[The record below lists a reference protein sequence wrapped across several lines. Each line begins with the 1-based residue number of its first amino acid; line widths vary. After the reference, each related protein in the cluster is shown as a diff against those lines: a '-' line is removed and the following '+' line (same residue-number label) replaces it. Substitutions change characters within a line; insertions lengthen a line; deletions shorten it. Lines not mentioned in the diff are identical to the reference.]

1 VSHWAFSGANGWYIL
16 FFDRKFLPLISLT
29 LLGEA
34 AYFIKVDSF
43 IDVKDAGDKL
53 IADFIDSSRGFLNKL
68 LGVKIPEQRKFSE
81 DFPIKL
87 FLLSVNYFNA
97 LQLSFQAESPTNH
110 ATVLSIL
117 ALKQQ
122 QQQQQRG
129 VGGEEGAIPPACCV
143 PRKMD
148 SLTVLYFDND
158 GSVVLKTY
166 PQMSVQSCGCR

>member
-1 VSHWAFSGANGWYIL
+1 MH
-16 FFDRKFLPLISLT
+16 
-29 LLGEA
+29 
-34 AYFIKVDSF
+34 
-43 IDVKDAGDKL
+43 
-53 IADFIDSSRGFLNKL
+53 
-68 LGVKIPEQRKFSE
+68 
-81 DFPIKL
+81 
-87 FLLSVNYFNA
+87 
-97 LQLSFQAESPTNH
+97 FQAESPTNH

-129 VGGEEGAIPPACCV
+129 EGGEEGAIPPACCV

-148 SLTVLYFDND
+148 SLTVLFFDND

>member
-1 VSHWAFSGANGWYIL
+1 VTLYIC
-16 FFDRKFLPLISLT
+16 S
-29 LLGEA
+29 
-34 AYFIKVDSF
+34 DSF
-43 IDVKDAGDKL
+43 I
-53 IADFIDSSRGFLNKL
+53 
-68 LGVKIPEQRKFSE
+68 GVKNTGKNYSLVLKTLVKAFYKTVGRKTTSNKKISKTISFSISS
-81 DFPIKL
+81 F
-87 FLLSVNYFNA
+87 FVNYFNA

-122 QQQQQRG
+122 QQQQRG
-129 VGGEEGAIPPACCV
+129 LGGEEGAIPPACCV